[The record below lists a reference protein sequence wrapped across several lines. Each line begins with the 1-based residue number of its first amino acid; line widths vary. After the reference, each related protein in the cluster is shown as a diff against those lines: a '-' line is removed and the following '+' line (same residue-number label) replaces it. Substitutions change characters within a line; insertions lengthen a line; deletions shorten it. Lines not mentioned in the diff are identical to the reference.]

1 MKFPWFR
8 GKKQDQELQEELHA
22 HLEMAARDRAD
33 RGESTSEAQRA
44 ARREFGNV
52 ELVRQTTRDIWGWR
66 WLDNLYEDARYGFR
80 ALGKNPGFSFAAI
93 LTLALGIGANTA
105 IFSIIDAALLRALPV
120 RDADHL
126 VLFEWRAHQSPKYH
140 SYSSYGD
147 CTRTQSESSPSGC
160 SFSQPFYG
168 QMQAQSSVF
177 SNVAAYAFSQSLN
190 LTGNGPASTVD
201 SVNYVSGNYFETLG
215 VQPAMGRMFTD
226 SDDSSS
232 ATPAVILSYNFWRSQ
247 FGGSPSAV
255 GKTIF
260 LNKIPCSIVGV
271 AEEQFPA
278 LAPGRAVQMWIPL
291 SIQQRLERPWNN
303 READHTNWWLV
314 LVGRLKSGI
323 TRTQAQAVVAT
334 LFQNEI
340 SSGEKPMAKPED
352 HTAISLAPIQKGI
365 TGDRASLAAPLTV
378 VMLAVGMVLLIA
390 CANVAG
396 LLLSR
401 AAARQ
406 QEMAVRFAI
415 GASPGRI
422 LRQLLT
428 ESVLLSLAGGAIGLL
443 LASWAILSISAFLA
457 ANGENRISFTP
468 SINLPVLA
476 FTAGVSVVTGIL
488 FGLIPGLRAMRVDL
502 APVFKGTCG
511 GSALNAKKGRGWF
524 AAGNAL
530 VIAQVALGVVVL
542 AGAGLLVRTLQNLK
556 SVYPGFDTRNV
567 LTFTLDP
574 ALLGYRSAENN
585 QLYLQLQSR
594 FAALPGVTSVSYSW
608 QPLLSGS
615 LWSTDF
621 HLPGKPKDERST
633 ANKLPVGPDFFQ
645 TMRIPLLTGRS
656 FNSDDLARAQIAAA
670 AFEAQLAE
678 AAAKLKPGW
687 KPSPKPAPVNDS
699 PVPAIVN
706 QAFVRAYFP
715 KVNPLGQRFGETE
728 ENADKDTHKN
738 PGWEIV
744 AVVGDAKYSSLRSP
758 IDPTMYVPS
767 SGGGAF
773 SLRAIGEPSRLVPQ
787 IRTIVSEIDANLPV
801 SDIKTQEQR
810 IDNEIFQE
818 RLIARLSGFFGVLAL
833 FLACI
838 GLYGLV
844 SYEVARSTREIGI
857 RAALGAEK
865 RDVLRMVLKQ
875 GMRLAVAGAILGLAL
890 AFGLM
895 RFAKSLLYG
904 VEWSDPATFSSVT
917 IVLIVVTLL
926 ACYLPARR
934 AMRVD
939 PMVALRYE

>member
-1 MKFPWFR
+1 MRFLWFGR
-8 GKKQDQELQEELHA
+8 KERDQELQEEMRS
-22 HLEMAARDRAD
+22 HLEMAARDRVD
-33 RGESTSEAQRA
+33 RGEPVNEANHA
-44 ARREFGNV
+44 ARREFGNL
-52 ELVRQTTRDIWGWR
+52 ELAKQTTRDVWGWR
-66 WLDNLYEDARYGFR
+66 WLDDLFEDARYGLR
-80 ALGKNPGFSFAAI
+80 ALGKNPGFAFAAI

-105 IFSIIDAALLRALPV
+105 IFSIIDAALLRSLPV
-120 RDADHL
+120 RDADRL
-126 VLFEWRAHQSPKYH
+126 VLFEWRAHQSLKFR

-147 CTRTQSESSPSGC
+147 CTRTQSESSPGGC
-160 SFSQPFYG
+160 SFSQPFFN
-168 QMQAQSSVF
+168 QIQSQSGIF
-177 SNVAAYAFSQSLN
+177 SSVAAYAFSQSLN

-201 SVNYVSGNYFETLG
+201 NVNYVSGNYFETLG
-215 VQPAMGRMFTD
+215 VMPATGRLLTAG
-226 SDDSSS
+226 DDDPSSP
-232 ATPAVILSYNFWRSQ
+232 PAVVLSYNFWRSE
-247 FGGSPSAV
+247 FGGTPSAI

-260 LNKIPCSIVGV
+260 LNKTPCTIVGV
-271 AEEQFPA
+271 AEERFPA
-278 LAPGRAVQMWIPL
+278 LAPGSAVQMWVPL
-291 SIQQRLERPWNN
+291 VVQRRLEQPWNN
-303 READHTNWWLV
+303 RDADPTNWWLV
-314 LVGRLKSGI
+314 LFGKLKPGA
-323 TRTQAQAVVAT
+323 TRAQAQAAVAT

-340 SSGEKPMAKPED
+340 SSGEKPMSKPED
-352 HTAISLAPIQKGI
+352 QAAISITPIQDGI
-365 TGDRASLAAPLTV
+365 TGDHTRLFTPMMIMMLV
-378 VMLAVGMVLLIA
+378 VGIVLLIA

-428 ESVLLSLAGGAIGLL
+428 ESVLLSILGGALGIL
-443 LASWAILSISAFLA
+443 LASWAVVSITTFVA
-457 ANGENRISFTP
+457 ASGENRFSLTP
-468 SINLPVLA
+468 AIDLRVLA
-476 FTAGVSVVTGIL
+476 FTSLISVATGIL
-488 FGLIPGLRAMRVDL
+488 FGLAPGLRAMHVDL
-502 APVFKGTCG
+502 APVFKGVSG
-511 GSALNAKKGRGWF
+511 GSTLGIRKGRGWF
-524 AAGNAL
+524 TAGNAL

-542 AGAGLLVRTLQNLK
+542 AGAGLVVRTLQNLK
-556 SVYPGFDTRNV
+556 SLYPGFDSRNL
-567 LTFTLDP
+567 LTFYLDP
-574 ALLGYRSAENN
+574 APIGYQAGATN
-585 QLYLQLQSR
+585 QLYRQLQAR
-594 FAALPGVTSVSYSW
+594 FSALPSVTSVSYSW
-608 QPLLSGS
+608 QPLLGGS

-706 QAFVRAYFP
+706 QSFVHAYLP
-715 KVNPLGQRFGETE
+715 KANPLGQRFGETE
-728 ENADKDTHKN
+728 EDADKDTHKG
-738 PGWEIV
+738 PGWVIV
-744 AVVGDAKYSSLRSP
+744 GVVGDAKYNDLRSP
-758 IDPTMYVPS
+758 IAPTIYVPS
-767 SGGGAF
+767 NGSGAF
-773 SLRAIGEPSRLVPQ
+773 ALRTAAEPSSVVPQ
-787 IRTIVSEIDANLPV
+787 IRGIVRDLDPNLPV
-801 SDIKTQEQR
+801 TDIKTQEQR
-810 IDNEIFQE
+810 IDAQILGE
-818 RLIARLSGFFGVLAL
+818 RLAARLLGFFGLLAL

-844 SYEVARSTREIGI
+844 SYEVARRTREIGI

-865 RDVLRMVLKQ
+865 RDVLRMVLTQ

-890 AFGLM
+890 ALGLL
-895 RFAKSLLYG
+895 RFAKSMLFG
-904 VEWSDPATFSSVT
+904 VEASDPATFSLVT
-917 IVLIVVTLL
+917 IILIAVTLL